1 MAENITARGRQA
13 VSVFQKSPGVC
24 EERPLAVA
32 DAVRKGGVEGVDLR
46 PRGRL
51 DEKLAEGGE
60 LALLVE
66 LVREGRILDRVEH
79 AQEQI
84 REGNVLAER
93 RGELRDAEGEAA
105 AHGVEM
111 PLVELRRS
119 HQEPPSLRM
128 APAPPR
134 AAR

>member
-1 MAENITARGRQA
+1 QECPVVR
-13 VSVFQKSPGVC
+13 
-24 EERPLAVA
+24 EERPLGVA
-32 DAVRKGGVEGVDLR
+32 DAVGKGSVEGVDLR
-46 PRGRL
+46 SRGRSH
-51 DEKLAEGGE
+51 EKLAERGE

-66 LVREGRILDRVEH
+66 LVREGRILDGVEY

-84 REGNVLAER
+84 REGDVLAER